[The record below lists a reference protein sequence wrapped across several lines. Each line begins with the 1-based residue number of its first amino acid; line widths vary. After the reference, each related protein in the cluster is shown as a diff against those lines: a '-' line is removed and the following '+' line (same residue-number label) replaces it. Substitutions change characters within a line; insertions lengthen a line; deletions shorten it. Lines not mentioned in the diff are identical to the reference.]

1 MTNYKLGFINGNTL
15 KIIAAVTMLIDHIGY
30 ILLPKYRFLRII
42 GRLAMPIFAFMI
54 AEGCKYTKNKKRYLF
69 TIAALAFIYQ
79 VVYYLYDGTTKMC
92 ILVTFSLSI
101 VMIYALQYF
110 YKMFFA
116 KDASLLKKAFAALVF
131 LASVAGTYVFNR
143 VFRVDY
149 GFYGCLLPVF
159 AAAVNIPDTAPKF
172 FKRFNCIPVSV
183 FALGVGLFLMCY
195 KLGGMSSLQIYSM
208 LSIPLLF
215 LYSGKRGKYKM
226 KYFFYIFY
234 PAHLFVLELIYVI
247 AKYVLVK

>member
-15 KIIAAVTMLIDHIGY
+15 KIIAAITMLIDHIGA
-30 ILLPKYRFLRII
+30 ILLPQYRFLRII

-69 TIAALAFIYQ
+69 TIAALAFVYQ

-101 VMIYALQYF
+101 IMIYALQYF

-116 KDASLLKKAFAALVF
+116 KDASFLKKAFAALVF
-131 LASVAGTYVFNR
+131 LASVAGTYIFVNR
-143 VFRVDY
+143 FKVDY
-149 GFYGCLLPVF
+149 SLYGCLLPVF
-159 AAAVNIPDTAPKF
+159 AATVNFPDTAPKF
-172 FKRFNCIPVSV
+172 FKRFNCIPATV
-183 FALGVGLFLMCY
+183 FMLGVGLFYLCY
-195 KLGGMSSLQIYSM
+195 KLGGLQIYSM